1 MYLGEDLCDTDRN
14 SEKCSVSDNE
24 VDGKQMIYVAVT
36 ELIVLWNWGTD
47 ILKFLQSVCEVLK
60 NSGKI
65 ATLFDISERAEEFV
79 LKLVT

>member
-36 ELIVLWNWGTD
+36 ELIVLWN
-47 ILKFLQSVCEVLK
+47 
-60 NSGKI
+60 
-65 ATLFDISERAEEFV
+65 
-79 LKLVT
+79 